1 MKKLKHS
8 KYKNAGILFE
18 LLVRQVT
25 ADILNG
31 QEDSKAN
38 AILRDYFSEST
49 ELGRENRLYRI
60 IMEDKTKDQTSADRL
75 LEQIIRT
82 RTKLD
87 ERALN
92 LQKYNLIKEIRENYP
107 LDDFLKGSISNYK
120 LLASI
125 YKVFEESVNSV
136 DCDPR
141 EIFKAR
147 TCIVESI
154 AAPKTPTR
162 LVSED
167 EKKDLVKVYQQQNED
182 VRLLAYKLLVD
193 SFNEKYKGLDEKQ
206 KILIREYINNISN
219 TNSLRQYINNE
230 VPIVRKEI
238 NELKSYVNNDVV
250 RIKLDETLNQLDK
263 ISKGTLVK
271 ENQIMALMLSYELI
285 KELKNLK

>member
-25 ADILNG
+25 ADILDG

-38 AILRDYFSEST
+38 NILRKYFSEST

-60 IMEDKTKDQTSADRL
+60 IMEEKTKDATSADRL
-75 LEQIIRT
+75 LETIVRT
-82 RTKLD
+82 RKKLD
-87 ERALN
+87 EKTLN
-92 LQKYNLIKEIRENYP
+92 LQKYNLIKEISQNYP
-107 LDDFLKGSISNYK
+107 VEDFLKGSISNYK

-125 YKVFEESVNSV
+125 YKVFEESVNAV
-136 DCDPR
+136 ACDPR

-147 TCIVESI
+147 NCIVESI
-154 AAPKTPTR
+154 VAAKTPTR
-162 LVSED
+162 LVSEA
-167 EKKDLVKVYQQQNED
+167 EKKDLIKIYQQQNED

-193 SFNEKYKGLDEKQ
+193 SFNEKYKGLDDKQ
-206 KILIREYINNISN
+206 KILIREYINNVSN
-219 TNSLRQYINNE
+219 TNSLREHINTE

-238 NELKSYVNNDVV
+238 MELKAKIDNDVV

-263 ISKGTLVK
+263 IAKGTLVK
-271 ENQIMALMLSYELI
+271 ENQIMALMLSYELV

>member
-167 EKKDLVKVYQQQNED
+167 EKKDLIKVYQQQNED

-193 SFNEKYKGLDEKQ
+193 SFNEKYKGLDDKQ

-271 ENQIMALMLSYELI
+271 ENQIMALMLSYELV
-285 KELKNLK
+285 KELRQIK

>member
-38 AILRDYFSEST
+38 NILRKYFSEST

-60 IMEDKTKDQTSADRL
+60 IMEEKTKDATSADRL
-75 LEQIIRT
+75 LETIVRT
-82 RTKLD
+82 RKKLD
-87 ERALN
+87 EKALN
-92 LQKYNLIKEIRENYP
+92 LQKYNLIKEISQNYP
-107 LDDFLKGSISNYK
+107 VEDFLKGSISNYK

-125 YKVFEESVNSV
+125 YKVFEESVNAV
-136 DCDPR
+136 ACDPR

-147 TCIVESI
+147 NCIVESI
-154 AAPKTPTR
+154 VAAKTPTR
-162 LVSED
+162 LVSEA
-167 EKKDLVKVYQQQNED
+167 EKKDLIKVYQQQNED

-193 SFNEKYKGLDEKQ
+193 SFNEKYKGLDDRQ
-206 KILIREYINNISN
+206 KILIREYINNVSN
-219 TNSLRQYINNE
+219 TNSLREHINTE

-238 NELKSYVNNDVV
+238 MELKAKIDNDVV

-263 ISKGTLVK
+263 IAKGTLVK
-271 ENQIMALMLSYELI
+271 ENQITALMLSYELV

>member
-38 AILRDYFSEST
+38 NILRNYFSEST
-49 ELGRENRLYRI
+49 ELGKENRLYRI
-60 IMEDKTKDQTSADRL
+60 IMEEKTKDQSSADRL
-75 LEQIIRT
+75 LETIVKSR
-82 RTKLD
+82 RKLD

-92 LQKYNLIKEIRENYP
+92 LQKYNLIREIRANYP

-125 YKVFEESVNSV
+125 YKIFEESVNAV
-136 DCDPR
+136 ECDPR

-147 TCIVESI
+147 NCIVESI
-154 AAPKTPTR
+154 AAAKTPTR

-193 SFNEKYKGLDEKQ
+193 SFNEKYKGLDDKQ

-219 TNSLRQYINNE
+219 TNSLRQYINEE
-230 VPIVRKEI
+230 VPLVRQEI
-238 NELKSYVNNDVV
+238 SELKSKVNNEVV

-263 ISKGTLVK
+263 VTKGTLVK

-285 KELKNLK
+285 KELRQIK

>member
-38 AILRDYFSEST
+38 NILRNYFSEST
-49 ELGRENRLYRI
+49 ELGKENRLYRI
-60 IMEDKTKDQTSADRL
+60 IMEEKTKDQSSADRL
-75 LEQIIRT
+75 LETIIKT
-82 RTKLD
+82 RRKLD

-92 LQKYNLIKEIRENYP
+92 LQKYNLIKEIRSNYP

-125 YKVFEESVNSV
+125 YKIFEESVNAV
-136 DCDPR
+136 ECDPR
-141 EIFKAR
+141 EIFNAR
-147 TCIVESI
+147 NCIVESI
-154 AAPKTPTR
+154 AAAKTPTR
-162 LVSED
+162 LVNED

-193 SFNEKYKGLDEKQ
+193 SFNEKYKGLDDKQ

-219 TNSLRQYINNE
+219 TNSLRQYINEE
-230 VPIVRKEI
+230 VPLVRQEI
-238 NELKSYVNNDVV
+238 SELKSKVNNEVV

-263 ISKGTLVK
+263 VSKGTLVK

-285 KELKNLK
+285 KELRQIK

>member
-1 MKKLKHS
+1 MKKMKHS

-167 EKKDLVKVYQQQNED
+167 EKKDLIKVYQQQNED

-193 SFNEKYKGLDEKQ
+193 SFNEKYKGLDDKQ

-238 NELKSYVNNDVV
+238 NELKSHVSNDVV

-271 ENQIMALMLSYELI
+271 ENQIMALMLSYELV